1 MTIQAPSLRDKLD
14 SLRRLGTVGGAATL
28 ALAIVL
34 TGMLLVATTLP
45 LAIVLAFASVLG
57 RGLVVDQEDT
67 GVRGL
72 DGRSVRLGGLGIQ
85 TNRRATD
92 HTCKCGG
99 QRELFYCVGHWEAF
113 HWLSRAWG
121 RGPLGLTATIRSGR
135 GISSGGRED
144 LFVPLT

>member
-57 RGLVVDQEDT
+57 RGLVVDQHDA

-72 DGRSVRLGGLGIQ
+72 
-85 TNRRATD
+85 N
-92 HTCKCGG
+92 
-99 QRELFYCVGHWEAF
+99 
-113 HWLSRAWG
+113 
-121 RGPLGLTATIRSGR
+121 
-135 GISSGGRED
+135 
-144 LFVPLT
+144 